1 MMVARFFVVL
11 FAFAETKG
19 VTLEQMQKKLG
30 IHSAGGYSHPVYL
43 AAAAPPRLTHSDVNF
58 ACLIVCNSGACG
70 ASRELL
76 L

>member
-1 MMVARFFVVL
+1 MMAAQFFVVL
-11 FAFAETKG
+11 FVFPETKG
-19 VTLEQMQKKLG
+19 VTLEQMQKKPG

-43 AAAAPPRLTHSDVNF
+43 AAAPPCLTHSDVNF
-58 ACLIVCNSGACG
+58 ACLIVCSSGACG